1 MQLKAAVDS
10 SVLLAVGKLGY
21 LKHFNELVDKLIV
34 AQSVFEEISGD
45 EVATQVA
52 KLSDAGLVEV
62 TKCSNIQLFNA
73 LSSGL
78 GKGEA
83 ETIVLAL
90 ESEAD
95 AALLDDLKARKTAK
109 RLNVKVMGTL
119 ALLRAMLDLNLVK
132 ETPECIYQQLV
143 AQGFW
148 VDMELCLKILKAK

>member
-1 MQLKAAVDS
+1 MKAAVDS

-21 LKHFNELVDKLIV
+21 LKHFAELFDKLFV

-45 EVATQVA
+45 KIASEVMALRA
-52 KLSDAGLVEV
+52 ARLIEI

-83 ETIVLAL
+83 ETIVLTL
-90 ESEAD
+90 ELEAA
-95 AALLDDLKARKTAK
+95 AALLDDLKARKTAR

-119 ALLRAMLDLNLVK
+119 ALLRALLDLNLVK
-132 ETPECIYQQLV
+132 ETPEAICQQLV
-143 AQGFW
+143 NQGFW
-148 VDMELCLKILKAK
+148 VDVELCLKILKTK

>member
-1 MQLKAAVDS
+1 VQLKVCVDS

-21 LKHFNELVDKLIV
+21 LKHLGELFNKLLV

-45 EVATQVA
+45 EIASEVT
-52 KLSDAGLVEV
+52 KLSDDGLVEV
-62 TKCSNIQLFNA
+62 TKCSNIQLFNV

-90 ESEAD
+90 EVTAD
-95 AALLDDLKARKTAK
+95 AVLLDDLKARKTAR

-119 ALLRAMLDLNLVK
+119 ALLKALLDMSLVK
-132 ETPECIYQQLV
+132 ETPEGICQQLV
-143 AQGFW
+143 NQGFW
-148 VDMELCLKILKAK
+148 VDKELCLKTLKAK